1 MSPTA
6 SLVLG
11 FSKGGK
17 TATGKRPSGSKA
29 NEAAKVGIVKALG
42 NPPPPKAPT
51 CTDPGGATACY
62 EERT

>member
-17 TATGKRPSGSKA
+17 TATGKEPAGSKA
-29 NEAAKVGIVKALG
+29 KESANVGVKTFG

-51 CTDPGGATACY
+51 CVDPGGAVACY
-62 EERT
+62 E